1 MRRLGAALV
10 VASSLVLAVAPGAR
24 AGEPVNVPWESML
37 PPVGTNVGALPKG
50 LPECRHLRVACVD
63 QAARRFGRLAD
74 RYGCDHRAVFA
85 RNYQILTQVLARYLR
100 TPGYFDDP
108 RYIEFEAVLF
118 ERAYLAAMRIWDQDP
133 MREPGAWRVAL
144 EAWHQG
150 DTYGL
155 QDLLLGI
162 NAHVQR
168 DMPFVVA
175 AAGVGARRKPDHDRI
190 NLVLDAAYNQIVQM
204 VNDDFDPTTGVIAP
218 SFLPA
223 DDYFGLELVK
233 AWRQGVWHNAERLLD
248 AKTEA
253 DRRQVIASIESNA
266 QTQAQLMAEPTPG
279 WGAQRDA
286 YCRSKLQPAK

>member
-1 MRRLGAALV
+1 VKRRLGVALALV
-10 VASSLVLAVAPGAR
+10 FVGLSPAVAR
-24 AGEPVNVPWESML
+24 AGEPVNVPWESLL
-37 PPVGTNVGALPKG
+37 PPLGKNVGALPRG
-50 LPECRHLRVACVD
+50 LPECRHLRVACVER
-63 QAARRFGRLAD
+63 AARRFGRLAD

-85 RNYQILTQVLARYLR
+85 RNYQLLTQVLVRYLR
-100 TPGYFDDP
+100 TPGFFDDP

-133 MREPGAWRVAL
+133 MREPGAWSVAL
-144 EAWHQG
+144 QAWRQG

-175 AAGVGARRKPDHDRI
+175 AAGVGARRKPDHDRM
-190 NLVLDAAYNQIVQM
+190 NLVLDAAYESIVRM
-204 VNDDFDPTTGVIAP
+204 VGDDFDPSTTVLAP
-218 SFLPA
+218 SFLPT
-223 DDYFGLELVK
+223 DDYMGLELVK
-233 AWRQGVWHNAERLLD
+233 GWREGVWRNAERLLD

-253 DRRQVIASIESNA
+253 ERQQVTAQIEQNAEAQARIMAIA
-266 QTQAQLMAEPTPG
+266 TPG